1 MASRSQPSG
10 AREPISR
17 AAPAAEPSASYTPG
31 PWRITHEDAPNF
43 HVTAADATL
52 PDPWEDPWNI
62 AIVVGS
68 CGYKDDPRTGSSL
81 ANARLIAAAPKLY
94 EALRDILE
102 GFDVGVTLHAHLA
115 AARAAL
121 AEAQGLTDCG
131 EAVTADAPREEPQ

>member
-68 CGYKDDPRTGSSL
+68 CGYKDDPRTGSSR
-81 ANARLIAAAPKLY
+81 ANARLIAAAPDLY
-94 EALRDILE
+94 EAA
-102 GFDVGVTLHAHLA
+102 VTVLAGLHARIDA
-115 AARAAL
+115 ACASEQPVPVFAGIADLHAAIRK
-121 AEAQGLTDCG
+121 AGCG
-131 EAVTADAPREEPQ
+131 E